1 MKDALN
7 WFNIAVSNFDRAVT
21 FYETALDTK
30 LEIIRKPEEAMGL
43 FPADMEKGVGG
54 AISFRE
60 GCNPGKGGTTVYLNA
75 QGKLDA
81 VLARVP
87 GAGGR
92 IIMPRTA
99 IPPHGFIGII
109 EDTEGNHVGLHSME

>member
-1 MKDALN
+1 
-7 WFNIAVSNFDRAVT
+7 
-21 FYETALDTK
+21 
-30 LEIIRKPEEAMGL
+30 
-43 FPADMEKGVGG
+43 MEKGVGG